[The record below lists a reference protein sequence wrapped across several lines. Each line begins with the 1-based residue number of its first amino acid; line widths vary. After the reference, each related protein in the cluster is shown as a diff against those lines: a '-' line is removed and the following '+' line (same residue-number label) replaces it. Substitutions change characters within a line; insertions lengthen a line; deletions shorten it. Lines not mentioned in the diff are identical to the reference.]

1 MRLIYSLPAERKLT
15 IIDEREIFSP
25 LSAGADANKHKT
37 KTKKSFVSQLN
48 G

>member
-1 MRLIYSLPAERKLT
+1 MGLICSLPAERKL

-25 LSAGADANKHKT
+25 LSARAEANKYYDKPKT
-37 KTKKSFVSQLN
+37 PFVFRLN